1 MKKARYLLAGY
12 LCLSSLALADTVIAP
27 SPRAIMDG
35 ENKTVAIYGNS
46 YTHYNNNVNTRLRD
60 LARSLLPEGGKGYT
74 YRGITISTGHLGWH
88 IPNLQF
94 QNGLQK
100 WDVVVFQGNSTETIS
115 KKAAT
120 REYFTQSAIAMADIA
135 HKANEKVVW
144 FMTWASKN
152 KPEQT
157 DKLEKAYLD
166 IARQTHGYVAP
177 VGLAFA
183 RAVEQHPEINLY
195 HSDGNHPSLAGTYL
209 TACVLF
215 ATLYNHSPVGGALPV
230 DSDMTERTARALQQ
244 TAWDTVVA
252 FREQKSS

>member
-1 MKKARYLLAGY
+1 M
-12 LCLSSLALADTVIAP
+12 I
-27 SPRAIMDG
+27 
-35 ENKTVAIYGNS
+35 
-46 YTHYNNNVNTRLRD
+46 
-60 LARSLLPEGGKGYT
+60 
-74 YRGITISTGHLGWH
+74 
-88 IPNLQF
+88 
-94 QNGLQK
+94 
-100 WDVVVFQGNSTETIS
+100 VFQGNSTEAIS
-115 KKAAT
+115 KRAAT
-120 REYFTQSAIAMADIA
+120 REYFTQSVITMADIA

-215 ATLYNHSPVGGALPV
+215 ATLYHHSPVGGALPV
-230 DSDMTERTARALQQ
+230 DGDMTERTARALQQ